1 MTTNISD
8 YYMSDEKDK
17 NIMNEYYTEKQE
29 ENQED
34 NLNNID
40 DILDLISKDSKNIN
54 DFIKANISNYEPTL
68 NNQKDDDYLKKFIP
82 ITISF
87 ITWMKENKDNEN
99 LYKTFS
105 NIYSCEYRTQLY
117 ENIIKYFND
126 EQVITDEFLVYWKL
140 LVIDLIKNNRRHK
153 HYIKNITI
161 DLDNHTSN
169 LRLDKEKGVF
179 KCFLDGNYICFF
191 KENGNDYYVS

>member
-1 MTTNISD
+1 
-8 YYMSDEKDK
+8 MSDEKDN

-105 NIYSCEYRTQLY
+105 NIYSCEYKTQLY

-126 EQVITDEFLVYWKL
+126 EQVITDEFLIYWKL
-140 LVIDLIKNNRRHK
+140 LVIDLIKNNKRHK
-153 HYIKNITI
+153 HNIKNITI

-179 KCFLDGNYICFF
+179 KCFLDGNYICLF